1 MCSWAINGM
10 IKSSVEH
17 HKKFD
22 YVESIFYELKKWRA
36 ALGVSPL
43 IYVNIKMLSR

>member
-1 MCSWAINGM
+1 MFFCTRLCVNELCSMCSWAINGM

-22 YVESIFYELKKWRA
+22 YVESIFYELKK
-36 ALGVSPL
+36 
-43 IYVNIKMLSR
+43 